1 MSRLPLLPLFLPLF
15 WSFSDS
21 YEIELA
27 WLAINKYLRQF
38 GKIVDTV
45 NWIHSRL
52 IKSTSFQAVNYFSN
66 SHQRF
71 VPTFQLYFEEDYIS
85 CVVRWSG
92 LLLIFSKDSETSLT
106 KQLRF
111 RPIGGFVTVS
121 LKGGNGEA
129 TRKGFR
135 KGLRKSRFPPPP
147 DTLFEAGKSKYK
159 RERGDRFSG
168 KWWSNRSR
176 VASIDVGK
184 PWRPSL
190 LSMTF
195 SNRVYR
201 SLWVDILILT
211 RLKFIIEEE
220 ILSVF
225 WMKQWNRDSMKSD
238 INPISLLSKGE
249 EIVL

>member
-1 MSRLPLLPLFLPLF
+1 M
-15 WSFSDS
+15 
-21 YEIELA
+21 
-27 WLAINKYLRQF
+27 
-38 GKIVDTV
+38 DTV

-92 LLLIFSKDSETSLT
+92 LLLIFSKDSEASLT

-135 KGLRKSRFPPPP
+135 KGLRKSRFPPPL

-184 PWRPSL
+184 P
-190 LSMTF
+190 
-195 SNRVYR
+195 
-201 SLWVDILILT
+201 
-211 RLKFIIEEE
+211 
-220 ILSVF
+220 
-225 WMKQWNRDSMKSD
+225 
-238 INPISLLSKGE
+238 
-249 EIVL
+249 